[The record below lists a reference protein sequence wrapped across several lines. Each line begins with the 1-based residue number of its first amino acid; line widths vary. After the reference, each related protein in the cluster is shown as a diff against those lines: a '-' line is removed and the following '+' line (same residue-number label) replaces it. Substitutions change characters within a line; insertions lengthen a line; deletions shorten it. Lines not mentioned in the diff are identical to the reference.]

1 VITFDSSVD
10 EVAFMIRGEI
20 SQTRL
25 SRTGIAASLGTG
37 LAPGCG
43 AVRQLG
49 ENLSHEFT
57 APVGIF
63 DFDQRI
69 WRVIVGA
76 SPHDFPAI
84 DSELDEV
91 AGSGSLRLGRV
102 AIWRQRDELGP
113 LWLVLP
119 LPTSEAAELI
129 AFVGF
134 HPPVTQNDAN
144 GNPGPSGSA
153 MVAGSSAL
161 VWGPSCPEPALR
173 AWGQQAVN
181 RLQSNHETRL
191 YPVGPSTPSDAE
203 SEHVVIGRLIR
214 RMRISESP
222 GRFQTLATTVLRTS
236 LGMAAVA
243 WLPGDVREPVVHCG
257 EVEGLPPSSYRSF
270 VTDRAHDSA
279 VVVNDPSEAL
289 PDTPSPP
296 ARRFAV
302 VPAGGAGWLVA
313 VNPVHD
319 RPISTADIERM
330 QYVASLIAAQASNAR
345 TYAELKELL
354 FGIIRALTA
363 AIDAKDPYTSGHSE
377 RVARIAVRLAEE
389 LSVTPQKRS
398 DLYLAGLLHDIGK
411 IGVDDQV
418 LKKCGALT
426 PEEYRKIQAHV
437 EIGVTILKDLKKLH
451 HILPGV
457 RHHHECIDGT
467 GYPDHLSGEAIPLE
481 ARILAVAD
489 SFDAMSSNRPYR
501 KRLSPMQIDEVFRKG
516 RGTQWDPQ
524 AVDALFA
531 CRNDVEAIRQ
541 KGLGE
546 SLIGAV
552 NVTLGR
558 A

>member
-1 VITFDSSVD
+1 
-10 EVAFMIRGEI
+10 MIRGAMGQAGVNRA
-20 SQTRL
+20 SN
-25 SRTGIAASLGTG
+25 AASMGADR
-37 LAPGCG
+37 APGCDL
-43 AVRQLG
+43 VRQLG
-49 ENLSHEFT
+49 EDLSQEFS

-76 SPHDFPAI
+76 PQHDFPAI

-91 AGSGSLRLGRV
+91 ASSGGLRLGRV
-102 AIWRQRDELGP
+102 ALWRRSDASGP

-134 HPPVTQNDAN
+134 RPPMTQDDAN
-144 GNPGPSGSA
+144 VLLARSGSA
-153 MVAGSSAL
+153 SLTESSGPA
-161 VWGPSCPEPALR
+161 WGPSCPEPALR

-181 RLQSNHETRL
+181 RLQSSHETRL
-191 YPVGPSTPSDAE
+191 YPVGPLISGDAE

-222 GRFQTLATTVLRTS
+222 RRFQSLATTVLRTS

-243 WLPGDVREPVVHCG
+243 WLPSEAHEPVVHCG
-257 EVEGLPPSSYRSF
+257 EVEGLPISSYRSF
-270 VTDRAHDSA
+270 VTDRAGNSA
-279 VVVNDPSEAL
+279 VVVNEAFQA
-289 PDTPSPP
+289 PAGTPSPP
-296 ARRFAV
+296 AGRFAV

-313 VNPVHD
+313 VNPLHD
-319 RPISTADIERM
+319 RPISTAEIERM
-330 QYVASLIAAQASNAR
+330 QYVASLIAAQASNSR

-363 AIDAKDPYTSGHSE
+363 AIDAKDPYTCGHSE

-389 LSVTPQKRS
+389 LGMPPHKRS

-411 IGVDDQV
+411 IGIDDQV

-426 PEEYRKIQAHV
+426 PDEYRSIQAHV
-437 EIGVTILKDLKKLH
+437 QIGVTILKDLKKLH

-457 RHHHECIDGT
+457 QHHHESMDGT
-467 GYPDHLSGEAIPLE
+467 GYPDHLSGEEIPLE

-501 KRLSPMQIDEVFRKG
+501 KRLSPTQIDEVFRKG
-516 RGTQWDPQ
+516 RGTQWDAR

>member
-1 VITFDSSVD
+1 
-10 EVAFMIRGEI
+10 
-20 SQTRL
+20 
-25 SRTGIAASLGTG
+25 
-37 LAPGCG
+37 
-43 AVRQLG
+43 
-49 ENLSHEFT
+49 
-57 APVGIF
+57 
-63 DFDQRI
+63 
-69 WRVIVGA
+69 
-76 SPHDFPAI
+76 
-84 DSELDEV
+84 
-91 AGSGSLRLGRV
+91 
-102 AIWRQRDELGP
+102 
-113 LWLVLP
+113 
-119 LPTSEAAELI
+119 
-129 AFVGF
+129 
-134 HPPVTQNDAN
+134 
-144 GNPGPSGSA
+144 
-153 MVAGSSAL
+153 
-161 VWGPSCPEPALR
+161 
-173 AWGQQAVN
+173 
-181 RLQSNHETRL
+181 
-191 YPVGPSTPSDAE
+191 
-203 SEHVVIGRLIR
+203 VVIGRLIR
-214 RMRISESP
+214 RMRISEAP

-243 WLPGDVREPVVHCG
+243 WLPGDVREPVIHCG

-270 VTDRAHDSA
+270 VTDRARDSA
-279 VVVNDPSEAL
+279 IVVNDPSQAH
-289 PDTPSPP
+289 PDMPSPP

-319 RPISTADIERM
+319 CPISNAEIERM

-389 LSVTPQKRS
+389 MSVPPQKRS

-457 RHHHECIDGT
+457 RHHHESMDGT
-467 GYPDHLSGEAIPLE
+467 GYPDHLSGEDIPLE

-524 AVDALFA
+524 AVEALFA